1 MDEKI
6 VQEMLHE
13 LFSSLEVLDTQNAA
27 ILQFLK
33 DKGIASEQ
41 ELAPYL
47 EQAGNASSVRWLAA
61 SVRMNHLLSS
71 AFKTDEKKAE
81 EKKAEQEPPKAKEE
95 SRDATAADNKSEE
108 KGKETQAKEAQPKES
123 QAKEL
128 QTKESQTKES
138 QKETKSVSE
147 ATNQVAA
154 RGKRQPEEVKT
165 NGGKETKQESEDAED
180 KDKKE
185 LNKNAA

>member
-1 MDEKI
+1 MRLRARAGRKGKGDRTTLQRFLRRKRNPLSMVFASKVRFSRDWPMDEKI

-13 LFSSLEVLDTQNAA
+13 LFSSLEALDTQNAA

-71 AFKTDEKKAE
+71 AIKTD
-81 EKKAEQEPPKAKEE
+81 
-95 SRDATAADNKSEE
+95 
-108 KGKETQAKEAQPKES
+108 
-123 QAKEL
+123 
-128 QTKESQTKES
+128 
-138 QKETKSVSE
+138 
-147 ATNQVAA
+147 
-154 RGKRQPEEVKT
+154 
-165 NGGKETKQESEDAED
+165 
-180 KDKKE
+180 
-185 LNKNAA
+185 

>member
-13 LFSSLEVLDTQNAA
+13 LFSSLEALDTQNAA

-128 QTKESQTKES
+128 Q
-138 QKETKSVSE
+138 KETKSVSE

-154 RGKRQPEEVKT
+154 RGKRQPEEVET

-185 LNKNAA
+185 MNRNAA

>member
-13 LFSSLEVLDTQNAA
+13 LFSSLEALDTQNAA

-41 ELAPYL
+41 DLAAYL

-71 AFKTDEKKAE
+71 AIKADEKKAE
-81 EKKAEQEPPKAKEE
+81 KEPPKAN
-95 SRDATAADNKSEE
+95 AADNKSEE
-108 KGKETQAKEAQPKES
+108 KEKESAASKPHAKGKETQ
-123 QAKEL
+123 
-128 QTKESQTKES
+128 
-138 QKETKSVSE
+138 QKEIRKDSE
-147 ATNQVAA
+147 ATNQAA
-154 RGKRQPEEVKT
+154 PKGKGQPEEVET
-165 NGGKETKQESEDAED
+165 NAGKDTKQEAG
-180 KDKKE
+180 DKKDI
-185 LNKNAA
+185 NKNAA